1 VVVVV
6 ALVVTGFALLLV
18 VGFVVVVLGLALE
31 VVVVVEMALTLIVV
45 VVDDMA
51 LTLLVVVVVVLELA
65 LTLVVAGLA
74 MLLTGAL
81 VAVPAGHEN
90 TEGPM
95 IVLVCIL
102 PTCPGPFL
110 EWELPGMI

>member
-51 LTLLVVVVVVLELA
+51 LTLLVVVVVLELA

>member
-51 LTLLVVVVVVLELA
+51 LTLLVVVVVLELA

-102 PTCPGPFL
+102 PTFPGPFL